1 MKKIILTILLTILT
15 TISLGVTT
23 AYATVPEIP
32 QPHTLPGPSSEEAT
46 KALTEGVLPKFAV
59 FLTGSVSAIALLF
72 LIIAGV
78 KFATVYGKEE
88 DVEKAK
94 NQVIFALIG
103 LFIALMA
110 YTIVRIIVNFE
121 YEGATT
127 PAPAAQPAAKNG
139 EAVFSSPPAE
149 TA

>member
-23 AYATVPEIP
+23 AYAVNPPVIP
-32 QPHTLPGPSSEEAT
+32 QPHTLPGPDSIEAQ
-46 KALTEGVLPKFAV
+46 KALTESILPKFAV
-59 FLTGSVSAIALLF
+59 FMTGSVSAIALLF

-78 KFATVYGKEE
+78 KFATIYGNEE
-88 DVEKAK
+88 NAQKAQ

-110 YTIVRIIVNFE
+110 YTIVTIIVNFE

-127 PAPAAQPAAKNG
+127 TAPAPQPAAAAQP
-139 EAVFSSPPAE
+139 
-149 TA
+149 

>member
-15 TISLGVTT
+15 TVSLGITT
-23 AYATVPEIP
+23 AYAVNPPVIP
-32 QPHTLPGPSSEEAT
+32 QPHSLPGPDSTESQ

-59 FLTGSVSAIALLF
+59 ALTGSVSAIALLF

-78 KFATVYGKEE
+78 KFATVYGNEE
-88 DVEKAK
+88 DAEKAK

-110 YTIVRIIVNFE
+110 YTIVTIIVNFE
-121 YEGATT
+121 YEGAQGALSPPPPP
-127 PAPAAQPAAKNG
+127 PAAAAQP
-139 EAVFSSPPAE
+139 
-149 TA
+149 